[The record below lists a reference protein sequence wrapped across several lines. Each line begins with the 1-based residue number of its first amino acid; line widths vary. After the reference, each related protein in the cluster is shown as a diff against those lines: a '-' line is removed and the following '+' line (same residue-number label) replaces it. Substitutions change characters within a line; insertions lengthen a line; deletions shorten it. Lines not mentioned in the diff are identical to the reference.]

1 NFGLTKVGAGTLELG
16 GANQYTGT
24 TVVSEGLVRV
34 TDPSALGST
43 AAGTT
48 LLALSALDFR
58 TPAGGTETITV
69 ADASAQL
76 SSSTGNNAWAGNIL
90 LISNVTV
97 VVASGSQLTL
107 SGSISGAG
115 FGFGLTGGGTLEL
128 AGTSANTHS
137 GTTAVNEG
145 TLRLNKPAGV

>member
-1 NFGLTKVGAGTLELG
+1 HLAGSNFGLTKIGAGTLELG

-24 TVVSEGLVRV
+24 TLVSEGRVRV
-34 TDPSALGST
+34 TDPSALCST

-48 LLALSALDFR
+48 LLAQSALDFR
-58 TPAGGTETITV
+58 TPPGASANITV
-69 ADASAQL
+69 ADATAQL

-97 VVASGSQLTL
+97 SVSSGSQLTL
-107 SGSISGAG
+107 FGSISGAG
-115 FGFGLTGGGTLEL
+115 FGLGFTGGGTLEL
-128 AGTSANTHS
+128 AGTAANTHS

-145 TLRLNKPAGV
+145 TLRL